1 MSDVEDKELAPT
13 ENLGNF
19 IRQAREGLD
28 IPLIRLAADLRMHQ
42 SYLSRLERGD
52 FKQPSPEVLQRL
64 AIALK
69 VRHEDLFALAGYLAP
84 DLLPSFMP
92 YMRAKYAMSEQAAEQ
107 INAYFTVFRHRYGI
121 EERADRARACDK
133 SLEDPDEMDDGWP
146 PPEEFTA
153 V

>member
-19 IRQAREGLD
+19 IRQAREGLG
-28 IPLIRLAADLRMHQ
+28 ISLIQMAADLRMHQ

-52 FKQPSPEVLQRL
+52 FKHPSPEVLQRL

-92 YMRAKYAMSEQAAEQ
+92 YMRAKYVMSQDAAER
-107 INAYFTVFRHRYGI
+107 INAYFTVFRHQYGL
-121 EERADRARACDK
+121 EERTDRARGCDRV
-133 SLEDPDEMDDGWP
+133 LDDPDEMEDGWP
-146 PPEEFTA
+146 PPEEFIN